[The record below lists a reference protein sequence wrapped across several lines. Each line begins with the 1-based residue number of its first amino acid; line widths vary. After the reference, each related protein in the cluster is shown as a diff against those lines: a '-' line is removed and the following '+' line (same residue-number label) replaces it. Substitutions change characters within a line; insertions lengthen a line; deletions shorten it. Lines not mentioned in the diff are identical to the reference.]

1 MNYTNQTSRVSL
13 RHFLLLGVSVLL
25 LVALAACGGQAN
37 TTENPDPPAESSTN
51 NTPTEIDMPEPTAA
65 SEDSAPT
72 EAIAESEP
80 TGETAAEPPAEMTVS
95 FSADVFPIL
104 QSRCIN
110 CHGGD
115 RTNAELVMRSY
126 EDLMAGSE
134 NGQVII
140 PGDAENSLLVQLVS
154 EQKMPKRGPKLTPVQ
169 VQTIADWVNEGA
181 NNN

>member
-37 TTENPDPPAESSTN
+37 TTENPAPPAENSTN

-72 EAIAESEP
+72 D
-80 TGETAAEPPAEMTVS
+80 AEPPAEMTVS